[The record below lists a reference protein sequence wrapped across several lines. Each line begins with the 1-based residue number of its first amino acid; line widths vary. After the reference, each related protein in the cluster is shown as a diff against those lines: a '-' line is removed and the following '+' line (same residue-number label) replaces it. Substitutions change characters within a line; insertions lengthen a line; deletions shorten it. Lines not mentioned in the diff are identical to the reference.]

1 MIEKGRDLV
10 VEEVEKCM
18 LSPRFGG
25 VRDAVAKIRG
35 FRLIEDFPRDLT
47 GIWTTLLRAT
57 CLSM

>member
-1 MIEKGRDLV
+1 
-10 VEEVEKCM
+10 

-57 CLSM
+57 RLSM